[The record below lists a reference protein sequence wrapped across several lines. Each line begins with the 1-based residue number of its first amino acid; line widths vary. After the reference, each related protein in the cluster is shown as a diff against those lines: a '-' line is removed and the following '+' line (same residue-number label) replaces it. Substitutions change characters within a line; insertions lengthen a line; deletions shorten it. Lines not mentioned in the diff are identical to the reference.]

1 MVSLCAL
8 SAAFIF
14 SLYPFLP
21 CVGGI
26 YPPNLYIGE
35 IKEVSVDDN
44 ELVKKIVV
52 ESPINYNNVFRVVI
66 MENEY
71 EIKQ

>member
-1 MVSLCAL
+1 MLFRSKILT
-8 SAAFIF
+8 SG
-14 SLYPFLP
+14 
-21 CVGGI
+21 VGGI

>member
-1 MVSLCAL
+1 MT
-8 SAAFIF
+8 
-14 SLYPFLP
+14 
-21 CVGGI
+21 GI